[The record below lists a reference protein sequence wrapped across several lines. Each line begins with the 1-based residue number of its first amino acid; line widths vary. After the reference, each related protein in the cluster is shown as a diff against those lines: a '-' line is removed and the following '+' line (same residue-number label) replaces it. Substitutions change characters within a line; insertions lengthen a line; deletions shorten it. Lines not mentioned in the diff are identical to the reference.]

1 MNGVDKLDKEALV
14 LLNGHEKEV
23 YACSWNPVKNILVSG
38 SSDSTAR
45 VWSLPNKVEDS
56 KAVVPK
62 VLNHGTGPHK
72 DVTTLE
78 WNVRAI
84 LVFLRRPSWPLCH
97 DPIELTYVLWST
109 IYCSTMD
116 RCWHR
121 ERTMARRG
129 SGTLRAR

>member
-1 MNGVDKLDKEALV
+1 MPWTVRKVGAGTYGWQEGVEELVLMLLCCGRCFGAEMNGLDKLDKEALV
-14 LLNGHEKEV
+14 LLSGHEKEV

-45 VWSLPNKVEDS
+45 VWALPNKVEDD

-78 WNVRAI
+78 WNVRSR
-84 LVFLRRPSWPLCH
+84 LCLLSSRP
-97 DPIELTYVLWST
+97 
-109 IYCSTMD
+109 
-116 RCWHR
+116 
-121 ERTMARRG
+121 
-129 SGTLRAR
+129 